1 MRLYQV
7 NARVWLA
14 ELRGT
19 LDDIPDSEL
28 DLWSARRFDWLWLLG
43 LWRTGPAGRRA
54 ALADPELCAEYRRV
68 LPGFQESDVCGSCF
82 AIAGYTVDARL
93 GGDAALSRLRGR
105 LRERGIRLML
115 DFVPNHTATDH
126 PWVETHAE
134 YYVHGSEEALR
145 QAPRNFC
152 RVASAQGPVVLAHGR
167 DPNYPGWQDTLQ
179 LNYGEPGLREA
190 MASELLRISGLC
202 DGVRCDMAMLLLPEV
217 FERTWGLRP
226 EPFWPHAIRRVRAAH
241 PEFAFMAEVY
251 WDLEWRLQQEGFDYT
266 YDKRLYDRLRSG
278 AARPVRDHLRADL
291 DFQRKSVRFLE
302 NHDEERAAAAFP
314 PEMHRA
320 AAVVAYFCPGLR
332 FFQDGQF
339 EGRKIRVPVQLCR
352 RPVEAS
358 DPALRAFYDRLLNA
372 LPEGAWQL
380 LECSPAWEGNQA
392 WDSFISFA
400 WSQPDGRR
408 LLAVVNYAP
417 NQSQCYVRLPFEDL
431 RGRSFWL
438 KDLMSPEVYRREGDR
453 LYLDLPPWGYNVFE
467 IRVP

>member
-1 MRLYQV
+1 
-7 NARVWLA
+7 
-14 ELRGT
+14 
-19 LDDIPDSEL
+19 
-28 DLWSARRFDWLWLLG
+28 
-43 LWRTGPAGRRA
+43 
-54 ALADPELCAEYRRV
+54 
-68 LPGFQESDVCGSCF
+68 
-82 AIAGYTVDARL
+82 
-93 GGDAALSRLRGR
+93 
-105 LRERGIRLML
+105 
-115 DFVPNHTATDH
+115 
-126 PWVETHAE
+126 
-134 YYVHGSEEALR
+134 
-145 QAPRNFC
+145 
-152 RVASAQGPVVLAHGR
+152 
-167 DPNYPGWQDTLQ
+167 
-179 LNYGEPGLREA
+179 
-190 MASELLRISGLC
+190 
-202 DGVRCDMAMLLLPEV
+202 MAMLLLPEV